1 MYAERLDLTKHQGNE
16 IKTSLRFPVLPKCLA
31 KIKMRDNMQ
40 CWYGFGKIDTLT
52 LYIVDLCDLL
62 QISFQEINP
71 AVLIKVKNTHAF

>member
-1 MYAERLDLTKHQGNE
+1 
-16 IKTSLRFPVLPKCLA
+16 
-31 KIKMRDNMQ
+31 MQ

-71 AVLIKVKNTHAF
+71 AVLIKVKNTHAFWFSGSTFGKLANKTMTVSGHNNIWTVYCYIVCIAKN